1 VNGRSLKLF
10 KLLKQNKML
19 GDISKLVR
27 HAVDLPL
34 LESKIRKL
42 RSEIIDLEFKNKD
55 LNDTLTLQN
64 AQLLDLGHAIIK
76 YQNTIGYEQQ
86 QQ

>member
-1 VNGRSLKLF
+1 
-10 KLLKQNKML
+10 ML

-42 RSEIIDLEFKNKD
+42 RSEIIDLEFKKKD

-64 AQLLDLGHAIIK
+64 AQLLDLGYAIIK
-76 YQNTIGYEQQ
+76 YQNTIEYEQQ

>member
-34 LESKIRKL
+34 LESKILKL
-42 RSEIIDLEFKNKD
+42 RSEIIDLEFKK
-55 LNDTLTLQN
+55 
-64 AQLLDLGHAIIK
+64 
-76 YQNTIGYEQQ
+76 
-86 QQ
+86 

>member
-1 VNGRSLKLF
+1 
-10 KLLKQNKML
+10 ML
-19 GDISKLVR
+19 GEEYISKLVR

-34 LESKIRKL
+34 LESKVQKL
-42 RSEIIDLEFKNKD
+42 RSEIIDLEFKKKG

-64 AQLLDLGHAIIK
+64 AQLLDLGYAIIK
-76 YQNTIGYEQQ
+76 YQNTIEYEQQ